1 MRRFI
6 LLAATLLMSSLSFAS
21 LDKGSD
27 ALKSLG
33 SAFKKQ
39 TKVQNTA
46 SNEHNM
52 NMVYGGADLNDKTS
66 LASSIS
72 AS

>member
-1 MRRFI
+1 MRRII
-6 LLAATLLMSSLSFAS
+6 LLVGTLLMSSLSFAS
-21 LDKGSD
+21 LEKGSD
-27 ALKSLG
+27 GLKTLG

-39 TKVQNTA
+39 TKIQSAADTKQD
-46 SNEHNM
+46 M
-52 NMVYGGADLNDKTS
+52 TMVYGGADLDNKS